1 MGARGDILAC
11 CPPEDEQ
18 AASKW
23 STQTGVRWLSQLCN
37 EADTHPTKETLS
49 RMLFNTSVLHAAAG
63 AETTR
68 ALTSILRGELQ
79 TDPKTQGSQLKEPPG
94 SWNKFAHHRGYEG
107 SFVEFSG
114 PEEAPRLMEVCPS
127 QEDSDG
133 EGFLLCGW
141 EYAPNESSK
150 TR

>member
-1 MGARGDILAC
+1 MVHTDRAQMAQLSVQRGGHPPYKRDTQPNALQHLGAPRCCGRGDRQSANLDIERGT
-11 CPPEDEQ
+11 PNRPQ
-18 AASKW
+18 
-23 STQTGVRWLSQLCN
+23 
-37 EADTHPTKETLS
+37 DT
-49 RMLFNTSVLHAAAG
+49 R
-63 AETTR
+63 
-68 ALTSILRGELQ
+68 
-79 TDPKTQGSQLKEPPG
+79 SQLKEQLG
-94 SWNKFAHHRGYEG
+94 SRNKFAHHRGYEG